1 MEVAIGL
8 GLIGILGYTIWNDA
22 TTDENGLPESITRKR
37 LCDYYATGGVYEEV
51 KDVISSGR
59 RLLEVHLYADENG
72 KPIVAKKP
80 LNLGYDYAYDY
91 WTFDSVCVDLIQAW
105 ESSEEPFI
113 LSIVPHSVSNVTLNQ
128 AAECI
133 KTTVRRHLVKGV
145 EPSTPLDDLKNRLII
160 VSDNVRGS
168 ELGELINLSWS
179 ESKLRRILYAQAM
192 YPRDEYELIAYN
204 RSAITIVAPDSTF
217 GKETLDP
224 RLASAN
230 GCQWLLFENSTSS
243 KGFVEKPAG
252 LQ

>member
-1 MEVAIGL
+1 MELAIGL
-8 GLIGILGYTIWNDA
+8 GLIGILGYTIWHDA
-22 TTDENGLPESITRKR
+22 TVPDGVPEIVERKR

-72 KPIVAKKP
+72 KPIVAKKA

-105 ESSEEPFI
+105 EKTEEPFI
-113 LSIVPHSVSNVTLNQ
+113 LSIVPHSVNNVTLNQ
-128 AAECI
+128 AAECL
-133 KTTVRRHLVKGV
+133 KTTVRRHLVKGI
-145 EPSTPLDDLKNRLII
+145 EPSTSLDDLKNRLIV

-168 ELGELINLSWS
+168 ELGELVNLSWS
-179 ESKLRRILYAQAM
+179 DSKLRRILYAQAM
-192 YPRDEYELIAYN
+192 HPRDEYELIEYN
-204 RSAITIVAPDSTF
+204 RNAITIVVPDSTF
-217 GKETLDP
+217 GKEILDP

-230 GCQWLLFENSTSS
+230 GCQWLLFDSMKSS

>member
-1 MEVAIGL
+1 MELAIGL
-8 GLIGILGYTIWNDA
+8 GLIGILGYTIWHDA
-22 TTDENGLPESITRKR
+22 TVPEGVPEVVERKR
-37 LCDYYATGGVYEEV
+37 ICDYYATGGIYEEV

-80 LNLGYDYAYDY
+80 LKLGYDYAYDY

-105 ESSEEPFI
+105 ETTEEPFI
-113 LSIVPHSVSNVTLNQ
+113 LSIVPHSVNNVTLNQ
-128 AAECI
+128 AAECL

-145 EPSTPLDDLKNRLII
+145 EPSTSLDDLKNRLIV

-168 ELGELINLSWS
+168 ELGELVNLSWS
-179 ESKLRRILYAQAM
+179 DSKLRRILYAQAM
-192 YPRDEYELIAYN
+192 HPRDEYELIEYN
-204 RSAITIVAPDSTF
+204 RNAITIVVPDATF
-217 GKETLDP
+217 GKEILDP

-230 GCQWLLFENSTSS
+230 GCQWLLFDSMKSS

>member
-1 MEVAIGL
+1 MELAIGL
-8 GLIGILGYTIWNDA
+8 GLIGILGYTIWHDA
-22 TTDENGLPESITRKR
+22 TVPDGVPEVVERKR
-37 LCDYYATGGVYEEV
+37 LCDYYATGGVYEDV
-51 KDVISSGR
+51 RDVISSGR

-80 LNLGYDYAYDY
+80 LNLSYDYAYEY

-105 ESSEEPFI
+105 ERTEEPFI
-113 LSIVPHSVSNVTLNQ
+113 LSIVPHSTNNVTLNQ
-128 AAECI
+128 AADCL

-145 EPSTPLDDLKNRLII
+145 EPSTSLDDLKNRLIL
-160 VSDNVRGS
+160 VSDNVQGS

-192 YPRDEYELIAYN
+192 HPRDWSELVDYN
-204 RSAITIVAPDSTF
+204 RNAITIVVPDDTF
-217 GKETLDP
+217 GKPTLDP

-230 GCQWLLFENSTSS
+230 GCQWLLFDSMKSS
-243 KGFVEKPAG
+243 KGFVEKPVG